1 VKNIKLT
8 EKFSKGKQQ
17 VFRKRLSVKL
27 QEMGIEAF
35 LSEYGDMDIIRRF
48 LITFEVDP
56 NSITDDEDKMR
67 ELFSSILN
75 FEGLRTMLL
84 NYTATF
90 LKECCQVLN
99 LKADSSNSV
108 ELANAIITRTNV
120 QKSPKKP
127 LQAKQPSSTK
137 KTPKKKVKKQWSPK
151 KVQEPI
157 EPEQNSDPV
166 LNEEQNSTMEDE
178 IVTQLSESA
187 IRITNQEGEETILDS
202 PRSTK
207 EESDNDID
215 ESDTH
220 SEEY

>member
-1 VKNIKLT
+1 
-8 EKFSKGKQQ
+8 
-17 VFRKRLSVKL
+17 
-27 QEMGIEAF
+27 
-35 LSEYGDMDIIRRF
+35 
-48 LITFEVDP
+48 
-56 NSITDDEDKMR
+56 
-67 ELFSSILN
+67 
-75 FEGLRTMLL
+75 
-84 NYTATF
+84 
-90 LKECCQVLN
+90 
-99 LKADSSNSV
+99 
-108 ELANAIITRTNV
+108 
-120 QKSPKKP
+120 
-127 LQAKQPSSTK
+127 
-137 KTPKKKVKKQWSPK
+137 VKKQWSPK

-157 EPEQNSDPV
+157 ESEQNSDPV